1 MTQSDARG
9 GPPDRDKDPPVDL
22 DALARLLGRPDPVLL
37 NRMLAVFWQTEAET
51 PQVLRRLA
59 LARDGTAL
67 AGAAHGAKGAAS
79 SVGATKVA
87 QLCLALEHSAKG
99 GDWEAITAL
108 IAHVEQAYAD
118 VGAFIKKAQS

>member
-9 GPPDRDKDPPVDL
+9 LPERPDENPVDL
-22 DALARLLGRPDPVLL
+22 NALARLLGRADPAML

-59 LARDGTAL
+59 LARDGKAL

-79 SVGATKVA
+79 SVGAAKVA
-87 QLCLALEHSAKG
+87 DLCLRLERSAKG
-99 GDWEAITAL
+99 DDWDAVAAL
-108 IAHVEQAYAD
+108 LPYIEQAYAD
-118 VGAFIKKAQS
+118 VGAFIAKAQS